1 MRKPHIGIIGYGF
14 VGQAVAYGF
23 NQNKITIVDP
33 KYNDNKIVDVMN
45 CDVIF
50 ICVPTPMAEN
60 GSCDVSILED
70 VLDKLRSLPITVGQ
84 LRILKSTVSPGE
96 IKRLG
101 FGMDRGIPVFEIY
114 NPEFLTERGA
124 MHDFVNPQVQIF
136 GGQALDRVET
146 LYREHSIC
154 SPAPTVF
161 RGTAIEASIIKY
173 MINTFLAMKVE
184 FFNEWAEVAD
194 KYGANFAKIA
204 NAVGG
209 DPRIGMSHTKVP
221 GPDGKLGFG
230 GACFPK
236 DLSAI
241 LYEDTLPLL
250 AVTKYSN
257 NQRRMAYERDSREI
271 EQGIKFKS

>member
-1 MRKPHIGIIGYGF
+1 
-14 VGQAVAYGF
+14 
-23 NQNKITIVDP
+23 
-33 KYNDNKIVDVMN
+33 
-45 CDVIF
+45 
-50 ICVPTPMAEN
+50 
-60 GSCDVSILED
+60 
-70 VLDKLRSLPITVGQ
+70 
-84 LRILKSTVSPGE
+84 
-96 IKRLG
+96 
-101 FGMDRGIPVFEIY
+101 MDRGIPVFEIY

-257 NQRRMAYERDSREI
+257 NQRRMTYERDSREI